1 MNRPHEELCQWIEMS
16 MKMRRMKNDGIPA
29 EEILKSFTEKE
40 LSMFNSGRYREVK
53 NLILELIHIYKK
65 GEKP

>member
-1 MNRPHEELCQWIEMS
+1 
-16 MKMRRMKNDGIPA
+16 MKNDGIPA